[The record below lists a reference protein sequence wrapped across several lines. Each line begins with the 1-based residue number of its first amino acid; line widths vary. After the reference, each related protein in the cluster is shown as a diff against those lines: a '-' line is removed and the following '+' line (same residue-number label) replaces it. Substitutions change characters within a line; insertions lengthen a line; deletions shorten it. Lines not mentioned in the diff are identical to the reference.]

1 MTRLDCTFKQWGLEM
16 RLRIYQIII
25 TTSKTQ
31 VTWLLFFPDR
41 VIKVSQP
48 AGCLIYKGTGI
59 LRSSHYCP
67 RLKLSQSCLR
77 DMKERREVEKAR
89 KNVLFF
95 SSFILLHPASLV
107 NYLNARNGLFH
118 VCYWSLYSNL
128 NMPINFRAG
137 HSRKNTIQFAAL
149 TKRFSYQLNWNAI
162 SSHLKRLPGKQ
173 LPLTDSMRI
182 RRFHAYWSIFIL
194 KYFLKTCASPLLKTN
209 SRPYYY
215 QLLQN
220 PKLFLYRSHLLIFHT
235 SGSKNTIC

>member
-59 LRSSHYCP
+59 LRSSHYYP

-89 KNVLFF
+89 KNVKVEVGLFPSLVLFF
-95 SSFILLHPASLV
+95 SSFILLHAASLV

-118 VCYWSLYSNL
+118 VCY
-128 NMPINFRAG
+128 
-137 HSRKNTIQFAAL
+137 
-149 TKRFSYQLNWNAI
+149 
-162 SSHLKRLPGKQ
+162 
-173 LPLTDSMRI
+173 
-182 RRFHAYWSIFIL
+182 
-194 KYFLKTCASPLLKTN
+194 
-209 SRPYYY
+209 
-215 QLLQN
+215 
-220 PKLFLYRSHLLIFHT
+220 
-235 SGSKNTIC
+235 